1 MSSTLVGRRAFLKVS
16 ALAGGGMVV
25 ALYFDPAKLAAQRGA
40 AAMEPDAFITIAS
53 DGTVTI
59 VGKNPEIGQGIKNT
73 LPMLVAEELDVE
85 WSSVRVVQGDLD
97 AKYGQ
102 QSAGGSRAVPS
113 NYDGMRRLGAAARL
127 QLVTA
132 ASQQWSVPV
141 SELTTSAG
149 RVTHASSGRSLG
161 YGELAE
167 AAARI
172 PAPSLDAVT
181 LKDPATFTII
191 GKPIPGVDNHAL
203 VTGQPLF
210 GIDVKVPGMLYAVFE
225 HCPIFEGR
233 AVSANLDAVR
243 AMPGVRHAF
252 VVPEGNGVSGG
263 VAIVGDTW
271 WAAQKAR
278 ESLEVE
284 WDGGETANDSTER
297 FDREAQA
304 FSTQP
309 PADIGRQEGDVDAA
323 LASAATVVEANYAYP
338 FLSHAP
344 LEPMNCTAHYQ
355 PGTAPGDPGRLEL
368 WVGTQTPGSGA
379 PAAAAAVM
387 AFPADM
393 SRQDQQAQ
401 VAERVTLHMTRMGG
415 GFGRRLYNDYLPE
428 AAYISKQV
436 GAPVQLRWT
445 REDDMAHDLYRP
457 AGYHFLK
464 GGLDASGKLVAWRN
478 HFVSFTTN
486 GERTAPSANLGGTEF
501 PATFVPNFLMGTSMI
516 RFGVPTGAMRAPG
529 SNALAFVMQSF
540 IDELAHAAG
549 KDPVQFRLDLLRSP
563 QILPPPG
570 GGGGRGGRG
579 GGGGG
584 YGAERMRAVLELV
597 ADRSGWGT
605 RTLPAGTGMGVAFHY
620 SHSGYFAEVA
630 EVTVDADKRVKV
642 NKVWVAGDIGR
653 QIINPLHAES
663 QVQGS
668 VIEGLGQL
676 MTLEVGIEGGAA
688 VQQNFNTYELPRMR
702 NTPPEIEVHWVTSD
716 NDPTGLGEPALPP
729 IVPAVANAIFAATGE
744 RLRSLPISKHGY
756 RWA

>member
-25 ALYFDPAKLAAQRGA
+25 ALYLDPAKLVAQRGA

-97 AKYGQ
+97 SKYGQ

-132 ASQQWSVPV
+132 ASQQWTVPV

-149 RVTHASSGRSLG
+149 RVTHASSGRSIG
-161 YGELAE
+161 YGELAQ
-167 AAARI
+167 AAAGI
-172 PAPSLDAVT
+172 PAPSLESVT
-181 LKDPATFTII
+181 LKDPANFTII

-233 AVSANLDAVR
+233 AVSANLDAIR

-252 VVPEGNGVSGG
+252 VVPGGNGVSGG

-271 WAAQKAR
+271 WAAQQAR

-304 FSTQP
+304 FSTQA
-309 PADIGRQEGDVDAA
+309 PADIGRQEGDVDSSF
-323 LASAATVVEANYAYP
+323 ASAATVVEGSYAYP

-344 LEPMNCTAHYQ
+344 LEPMNCTAHYH
-355 PGTAPGDPGRLEL
+355 PGTTPGDPGRLEL

-387 AFPADM
+387 EFPADM

-428 AAYISKQV
+428 AAYISKQI

-445 REDDMAHDLYRP
+445 REDDMGHDLYRP
-457 AGYHFLK
+457 GGYHFLK

-478 HFVSFTTN
+478 HFVTFTTDGN
-486 GERTAPSANLGGTEF
+486 RTASSGSLRSDEF

-516 RFGVPTGAMRAPG
+516 QFGVPTGAMRAPG
-529 SNALAFVMQSF
+529 SNAIAFVMQSF
-540 IDELAHAAG
+540 LDELAHAAG
-549 KDPVQFRLDLLRSP
+549 KDPVQFRLDLLGSP

-605 RTLPAGTGMGVAFHY
+605 RTLPAGTGLGVAFHY

-676 MTLEVGIEGGAA
+676 MTLEVTIEGGAA
-688 VQQNFNTYELPRMR
+688 VQKNFNTYELPRMR

-729 IVPAVANAIFAATGE
+729 VVPAVANAIFAATGE